1 MFRLFC
7 FANSAIAVK
16 SYIDRAKFE
25 AVFPQKQ
32 MAAFRFDDTSILTRT
47 EERED
52 GVYAF
57 STVARDGLL
66 TYFTAEGKKVNELR
80 PASANRSATFLDSLK
95 GLPATIEH
103 PRALLT
109 TRESPIGELAEKG
122 SYLDSEGEVNC
133 VLRLKDRD
141 VAANAKKGEKS
152 GLSLGYKANII
163 ETPSGVWYDS
173 IDNITYKGDF
183 VRVQT
188 DIDPNH
194 IALTDSPRGGKGVKI
209 HFDSADMSGD
219 EYVGVE
225 RSDSICTKEV
235 GVSIVHKEGKT
246 MTTKTVRIDNV
257 EWEIE
262 SGAAAVFAQKLARL
276 DALEASTAELAE
288 QLKLAEA
295 ELEEKDKQLE
305 AAVGRSDGYEE
316 AIDLISDE
324 LNQLREDAK
333 KMAEEDEDPEEEA
346 GETQDEEDAEDK
358 GMPKS
363 KKKKGFIPFKK
374 GEKMDSAAIADVLQR
389 PEVQEFIGEF
399 LEDEIDSRLDSFA
412 RASEL
417 LESRGITLED
427 AGITTRMDGMTTI
440 RTAIATIN
448 KDSDLSEKTDD
459 YVVARFDAYYETIG
473 QNTAPASSHTRNFAA
488 VVNTVKNDSKE
499 TGRKGG
505 QARTDSGCSENYK
518 KPLALSKRK

>member
-1 MFRLFC
+1 
-7 FANSAIAVK
+7 
-16 SYIDRAKFE
+16 
-25 AVFPQKQ
+25 
-32 MAAFRFDDTSILTRT
+32 MAAFRFDDISTLTRT

-66 TYFTAEGKKVNELR
+66 TYYTAEGKRINELR
-80 PASANRSATFLDSLK
+80 PASANRNPSFLNALE

-103 PRALLT
+103 PKSLLT
-109 TRESPIGELAEKG
+109 TRESPIGELAQKG
-122 SYLDSEGEVNC
+122 SYVDSEGEVAC
-133 VLRLKDRD
+133 ILRLKDRE
-141 VAANAKKGEKS
+141 VAARAKQGEKS

-209 HFDSADMSGD
+209 HFDSAEITSDD
-219 EYVGVE
+219 YVRVE
-225 RSDSICTKEV
+225 RSDSICIKEV
-235 GVSIVHKEGKT
+235 GESIVKKEGKNN

-262 SGAAAVFAQKLARL
+262 AGAAAVLSQKLARL
-276 DALEASTAELAE
+276 DALEVSTTELTE
-288 QLKLAEA
+288 KLKQAEA
-295 ELEEKDKQLE
+295 ALEEKEEQLY
-305 AAVGRSDGYEE
+305 AAVGRADGYEE
-316 AIDLISDE
+316 AIEEISSE
-324 LNQLREDAK
+324 LEQLREDAK
-333 KMAEEDEDPEEEA
+333 KMAEEDEDPE
-346 GETQDEEDAEDK
+346 DEPDGDPDDED
-358 GMPKS
+358 MPKT
-363 KKKKGFIPFKK
+363 KKKKGFPFKK
-374 GEKMDSAAIADVLQR
+374 GEKMDSATIAEVLQR

-399 LEDEIDSRLDSFA
+399 LEDELDSRLDAFT

-417 LESRGITLED
+417 LEARGITLED
-427 AGITTRMDGMTTI
+427 AGITSRMDSMTTI
-440 RTAIATIN
+440 RTAIASIN
-448 KDSDLSEKTDD
+448 KDVDLSEKTDD

-473 QNTAPASSHTRNFAA
+473 QTPAPAPSPHARNFAN
-488 VVNTVKNDSKE
+488 VITTVKNDSANNKE
-499 TGRKGG
+499 TRRSTQSVRK
-505 QARTDSGCSENYK
+505 DSDCSGEKYK